1 MTLTYKEQSPLS
13 IALLFLYTTWW
24 SRISHLPLCFTTK
37 QLSMKL
43 KALTI
48 KVEFF
53 SESGKTKPAKVV
65 SRNRVCTGVIELIKK
80 IGLKVKGF

>member
-13 IALLFLYTTWW
+13 VALLFLYTIWW
-24 SRISHLPLCFTTK
+24 SRIPHLPLCFTTK

-53 SESGKTKPAKVV
+53 SESEKTKPAKVV
-65 SRNRVCTGVIELIKK
+65 PRKRGCTGVIELVKK
-80 IGLKVKGF
+80 VGLKVKGF